1 MADFQPDCE
10 SAKELYGQLME
21 LNSLE
26 ISQRLACF
34 INQYRLALD
43 HQILEDIGKI
53 KDMCEAIENE
63 AWKYVRKARN
73 FAKKPTKQLTG
84 WTLAL
89 ETISLVCI
97 QKLHETSPRFLD
109 WLRKN

>member
-53 KDMCEAIENE
+53 KVWGHRKWSLE
-63 AWKYVRKARN
+63 VRPK
-73 FAKKPTKQLTG
+73 G
-84 WTLAL
+84 
-89 ETISLVCI
+89 
-97 QKLHETSPRFLD
+97 
-109 WLRKN
+109 

>member
-26 ISQRLACF
+26 ISKRLARF
-34 INQYRLALD
+34 RNQYSSALD

-53 KDMCEAIENE
+53 KGMCEAIENK
-63 AWKYVRKARN
+63 ALKYVRKARN
-73 FAKKPTKQLTG
+73 FAKKKPQ
-84 WTLAL
+84 
-89 ETISLVCI
+89 IS
-97 QKLHETSPRFLD
+97 
-109 WLRKN
+109 